1 MKRGLSRS
9 LSTRDDSTTPSNLVV
24 GSALLETGSE
34 LAAGAGASDMM
45 FSSAE
50 APLRAPLGA
59 DDELDEDPE
68 LGPAPAQ
75 PDPPRSPSAARKLWK
90 TDRHSRSP
98 APVQYLTEQDLIP
111 QSPRDEEDAPSCWFC
126 GITAGC
132 FREDAKPASDA
143 DEYWT
148 LSSLLTTDTPP
159 TR

>member
-1 MKRGLSRS
+1 MKAQIKAAVANDASTSNVNGSMSVRSSSRAS
-9 LSTRDDSTTPSNLVV
+9 LDA
-24 GSALLETGSE
+24 SASQ
-34 LAAGAGASDMM
+34 
-45 FSSAE
+45 
-50 APLRAPLGA
+50 PP
-59 DDELDEDPE
+59 
-68 LGPAPAQ
+68 PA
-75 PDPPRSPSAARKLWK
+75 PPRSPSAARKLWK

>member
-1 MKRGLSRS
+1 MSG
-9 LSTRDDSTTPSNLVV
+9 T
-24 GSALLETGSE
+24 
-34 LAAGAGASDMM
+34 
-45 FSSAE
+45 
-50 APLRAPLGA
+50 A
-59 DDELDEDPE
+59 DHL
-68 LGPAPAQ
+68 
-75 PDPPRSPSAARKLWK
+75 
-90 TDRHSRSP
+90 
-98 APVQYLTEQDLIP
+98 QYLTEQDLIP